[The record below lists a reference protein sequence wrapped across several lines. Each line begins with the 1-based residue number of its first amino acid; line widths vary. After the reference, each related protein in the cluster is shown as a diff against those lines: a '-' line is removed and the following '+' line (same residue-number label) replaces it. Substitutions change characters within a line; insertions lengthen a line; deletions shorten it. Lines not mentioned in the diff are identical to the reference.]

1 MFKYNFINLIGAAI
15 SAFLAVNSIATGDGL
30 WLSTACFIGAG
41 ILFVVTFFINEKKKK
56 QEQKSGAKA
65 PLFSLPPVP
74 KGRGTVTV
82 GTVE

>member
-41 ILFVVTFFINEKKKK
+41 ILFVVTFFVNEKKKK
-56 QEQKSGAKA
+56 Q
-65 PLFSLPPVP
+65 
-74 KGRGTVTV
+74 
-82 GTVE
+82 